1 MSHLSVPWFSVRIKV
16 GVTCRPP
23 LGLWGLVQDF
33 SKGGVDFCALS
44 TIMKPAKRR
53 PDKGAVSSIVL
64 ILKIK

>member
-33 SKGGVDFCALS
+33 SKGGVTRALS